1 LGHAEE
7 GLTGDGG
14 VGAEAEEVE
23 LVEGDC
29 LRVEIEGGVGMGAAT
44 LMMMCFGAGWPGLAR
59 SSGLAGSGPDSSL
72 ECGPSEIG
80 SCAPGSVAGA
90 DCVKIEA
97 HAPVGGRVVRNY
109 GTTDTKAVL
118 RGDTASRDVETGGQ

>member
-29 LRVEIEGGVGMGAAT
+29 LRVEIEGGVGMGGRD
-44 LMMMCFGAGWPGLAR
+44 LDDDVFRG
-59 SSGLAGSGPDSSL
+59 GLAGLG
-72 ECGPSEIG
+72 EVIWF
-80 SCAPGSVAGA
+80 
-90 DCVKIEA
+90 
-97 HAPVGGRVVRNY
+97 GRLW
-109 GTTDTKAVL
+109 A
-118 RGDTASRDVETGGQ
+118 